1 MKLRLSHV
9 LVLMALV
16 LAAGVLSVGHLEADV
31 GASTVPG
38 VVVVEAPG
46 LDAALADRLQQR
58 LPGAG
63 REWVTAPEGP
73 LQPFGADLA
82 ARRAAEGAATL
93 RVVAA
98 PPADPGAARSGW
110 RVLIDTSTGGVE
122 AGDGAGPGD
131 AAQRAARVAADFI
144 GQQQGV
150 RAFLVALEPGPP
162 EADAAAELEELLAP
176 LVAAADAL
184 PRLRRTAIVLLGA
197 RDGAGQRRLV
207 LRWDRGR
214 WGPRARPA
222 LADLLEE
229 AW

>member
-1 MKLRLSHV
+1 VKLRLSHV

-16 LAAGVLSVGHLEADV
+16 LAAGVLSVGHLESDV

-46 LDAALADRLQQR
+46 LDATLADLLQQR

-63 REWVTAPEGP
+63 REWVAAPEGP

-82 ARRAAEGAATL
+82 ARRVAEGAATL

-98 PPADPGAARSGW
+98 PPADPDAARRGW
-110 RVLIDTSTGGVE
+110 SVLIDTSSGE
-122 AGDGAGPGD
+122 AGAGGAAPT
-131 AAQRAARVAADFI
+131 AARVTADFMAR
-144 GQQQGV
+144 QQGV
-150 RAFLVALEPGPP
+150 RSFLVALEPGPP
-162 EADAAAELEELLAP
+162 GADAAAELAELLAP
-176 LVAAADAL
+176 LVTAADAL